1 MWVEAT
7 QTSVVPQANRGSD
20 GSAGNEIK
28 SPGAYAQA
36 FAPSHGRLGT
46 IGLPRARLRARI
58 DGGDTKERKNGH
70 QTKRIAPVDQSAEA
84 YFSGA
89 VRVEPVFQVGDP
101 VRFNGGSVTFEPG
114 ARTAWHTHPL
124 GQTLII
130 TPAAGWCRA
139 EKARRGSPP
148 GRCGLVPPARSTG
161 TAQRQPPP

>member
-46 IGLPRARLRARI
+46 IGLRRARLRARI

-70 QTKRIAPVDQSAEA
+70 QTKRIAPVDQSARGLLFRCRA
-84 YFSGA
+84 
-89 VRVEPVFQVGDP
+89 R
-101 VRFNGGSVTFEPG
+101 G
-114 ARTAWHTHPL
+114 ARVS
-124 GQTLII
+124 G
-130 TPAAGWCRA
+130 G
-139 EKARRGSPP
+139 
-148 GRCGLVPPARSTG
+148 
-161 TAQRQPPP
+161 